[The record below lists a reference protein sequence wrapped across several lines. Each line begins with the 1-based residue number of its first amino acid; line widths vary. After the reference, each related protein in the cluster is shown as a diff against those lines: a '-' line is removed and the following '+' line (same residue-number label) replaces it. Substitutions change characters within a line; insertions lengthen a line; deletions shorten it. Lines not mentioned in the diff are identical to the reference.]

1 MAKVKIDMTEG
12 KILPLLTRFALPTMA
27 TSIINQLFN
36 TADTIVVGRWGG
48 ATPEAREIAL
58 SAVSACGPLVS
69 MIITF
74 FVGLSVGSG
83 IMVSHAVGA
92 KEDHTVKKTVHTSV
106 TLATLCGILLGVL
119 GFAFARPLL
128 ILMETPDAVLDQAEL
143 YMRAYFVGIPAQLIY
158 SYCSAMLQA
167 TGDSTRPL
175 FFLSVSGVINVILNL
190 IMVLG
195 FHQGALGVGI
205 ATAAAQWISCIMI
218 IIYMLRTSGLLKLEP
233 RKLTLEGATLKQVL
247 KLGVP
252 AGIQNSM
259 FAIGNLVMQVAL
271 NSFNSSVYVSG
282 SSIASN
288 VGAYTQLICGGFC
301 TAAYVFVGQ
310 NTGAKNIERVRE
322 CMKTSTVTISALAI
336 VLNGILNLISLP
348 LLTAFAPSNPEVVE
362 FARIKLVVNSTF
374 YVMGHLEGLYGSA
387 IRALG
392 KSTLPMIVSV
402 VGICGVRVLWINTV
416 FVWIRHPL
424 TIFFAYGA
432 SWTITFIVQ
441 AILYRRL
448 QKKVGVEWE
457 REKNALNTTEL
468 ASASV

>member
-310 NTGAKNIERVRE
+310 DTGAKNIERVRE

-441 AILYRRL
+441 AILYRRV
-448 QKKVGVEWE
+448 QRKMGEQWKAE
-457 REKNALNTTEL
+457 RNALPAAEL
-468 ASASV
+468 AEASV

>member
-1 MAKVKIDMTEG
+1 MARVKIDMTEG
-12 KILPLLTRFALPTMA
+12 KILPQLVRFALPAMA
-27 TSIINQLFN
+27 TSVINQLFN

-48 ATPEAREIAL
+48 ATPAAREIAL

-74 FVGLSVGSG
+74 FVGLAIGSG

-92 KEDHTVKKTVHTSV
+92 REEHTVKKTVHTSV
-106 TLATLCGILLGVL
+106 TLATLFGVLLGAL
-119 GFAFARPLL
+119 GFVFARPLL
-128 ILMETPDAVLDQAEL
+128 VLMETPDSVVDQAVL
-143 YMRAYFVGIPAQLIY
+143 YMRAYFVGVPAQLVY
-158 SYCSAMLQA
+158 SYCAAMLQA

-175 FFLSVSGVINVILNL
+175 IFLSTAGVINVVLNL
-190 IMVLG
+190 VMVLG
-195 FHQGALGVGI
+195 FGQGALGVGI
-205 ATAAAQWISCIMI
+205 ATAASQWTSCAMVL
-218 IIYMLRTSGLLKLEP
+218 IYMLKTSGILKLQ
-233 RKLTLEGATLKQVL
+233 LAQLMLEGNTLKNIL
-247 KLGVP
+247 RLGVP
-252 AGIQNSM
+252 AGVQNSM

-288 VGAYTQLICGGFC
+288 VGAYTQLIVGGFC

-310 NTGAKNIERVRE
+310 NTGAKNMPRIRE

-336 VLNGILNLISLP
+336 GLNTILNLVSFPILM
-348 LLTAFAPSNPEVVE
+348 LFAPDNPEVVE

-374 YVMGHLEGLYGSA
+374 YIMGHLEGLYGSA

-441 AILYRRL
+441 AILYRRV
-448 QKKVGVEWE
+448 QKKMGEEWE
-457 REKNALNTTEL
+457 AEKNAVTMQEIAEVN
-468 ASASV
+468 V